1 MRPLLG
7 LFAGLLLTVA
17 VTGLASAEPTKS
29 IELRADNVSYYSD
42 RFVVT
47 ADGHVRAQLSDG
59 TVVSGE
65 TFSMDLKANR
75 YLIAGNVHLD
85 GPRAHETGAAFAGFA
100 DLDRNYLLT
109 ADPVPDRWTYFGL
122 DFAKPYKGRQQPGD
136 AFDFSDV
143 TGLRPYVVADRA
155 TIFLRNNV
163 VFPAGARLNQY
174 GLYVPTPGYVITFS
188 ANPNFY
194 QNGFQG
200 AVFDIAEPFAA
211 SANSLSAAHLRYDQT
226 RGFYTAFDQHFVH
239 DTDYAVFS
247 IDPVTQNQRQT
258 NLILYKRF
266 SPALEV
272 RTFTQLSTLSQG
284 FSQPKD
290 ASAFTNV
297 VVNSRVG
304 RYAVSLVADQFYD
317 YLLAPPAN
325 AFLLPGENGYGHPVD
340 VTLNV
345 QSFQNEFQL
354 FRSLGVPLKF
364 QYRGGYGYNYD
375 SLGLQTIT
383 GPTFGGALYTT
394 IWKTYLGLTAFTNP
408 VRIAKLTS
416 LSAKADTF
424 EEWYSLPHHTVTT
437 DTSVSL
443 SRTPLTAKQPSFVVT
458 YDVLNIGDFYG
469 AQQRTAYPLVPGNDT
484 ISNQFGT
491 FTGLNAFDGF
501 ATSRSISAGIVYAP
515 VPRFTFNLTIQHFD
529 VTPRPVPGVGGE
541 APYQVTGDVRVRLNK
556 LVQVDLTRSYYFN
569 FANETWSPQWG
580 IQFSP

>member
-17 VTGLASAEPTKS
+17 VMGLASAEPTKS
-29 IELRADNVSYYSD
+29 IELNADVVRYYSN

-85 GPRAHETGAAFAGFA
+85 GAHAHETGAAFAGFP

-122 DFAKPYKGRQQPGD
+122 DFTDPHKGRQQPGD

-143 TGLRPYVVADRA
+143 AGEKPFVVAGSA

-174 GLYVPTPGYVITFS
+174 GLYIPTPGYVITFS

-211 SANSLSAAHLRYDQT
+211 SENSLSAFHLRYDQT

-239 DTDYAVFS
+239 KTDYAVFS
-247 IDPVTQNQRQT
+247 IDPLTQNGRQT
-258 NLILYKRF
+258 NLILYKRL

-272 RTFTQLSTLSQG
+272 RSFSQLFTLS
-284 FSQPKD
+284 SALSEPKD
-290 ASAFTNV
+290 ASAYMNV
-297 VVNSRVG
+297 VVNARVG
-304 RYAVSLVADQFYD
+304 RYAASLVANKYYD
-317 YLLAPPAN
+317 YLLAAPAA
-325 AFLLPGENGYGHPVD
+325 AFAFPGENGYGHPFD
-340 VTLNV
+340 VTLNL
-345 QSFQNEFQL
+345 QSFQNEFQA
-354 FRSLGVPLKF
+354 FRAIGVPLKF

-375 SLGLQTIT
+375 GLGIPTIT
-383 GPTFGGALYTT
+383 GSTFGGALYKT
-394 IWKTYLGLTAFTNP
+394 IWKSFLGLTAYTSP
-408 VRIAKLTS
+408 VRLAKLTS
-416 LSAKADTF
+416 ISAKADKF

-437 DTSVSL
+437 DVSVSL
-443 SRTPLTAKQPSFVVT
+443 SRTPLTPKQPSVVVT

-469 AQQRTAYPLVPGNDT
+469 GLQRYAYPAAPDT
-484 ISNQFGT
+484 QTTAFGT
-491 FTGLNAFDGF
+491 FTGLAAFDGF
-501 ATSRSISAGIVYAP
+501 ATSRSLSAAIVYAP
-515 VPRFTFNLTIQHFD
+515 IPRFTFNLTIQHFN
-529 VTPRPVPGVGGE
+529 VTPRAVPGLGGN
-541 APYQVTGDVRVRLNK
+541 APWQVTGDARVRLNK
-556 LVQVDLTRSYYFN
+556 LVQVDLTRSYFFN
-569 FANETWSPQWG
+569 FANLTWSPQWG
-580 IQFSP
+580 VQFSP